1 MYLMSQKVVST
12 LENMDEEELRDLL
25 RDTLKKEEA
34 MRVKLSSQGA
44 KIKALEQELK
54 KVEEIRENAL
64 QESEKI
70 LDDAKRNAD
79 RIVNES
85 LIRAEKVEMESFLL
99 RKNIGILK
107 KKLKKALDEKILD
120 VENRG

>member
-1 MYLMSQKVVST
+1 MSQKVVST

-25 RDTLKKEEA
+25 RDTLKEEEA
-34 MRVKLSSQGA
+34 MRVKLSSQDA

-99 RKNIGILK
+99 RKNIDILK
-107 KKLKKALDEKILD
+107 EKLKKALDEKILD

>member
-12 LENMDEEELRDLL
+12 LENMNVEELRDLL

-34 MRVKLSSQGA
+34 MRIKLSSQDA

-54 KVEEIRENAL
+54 KSKEVRGYAL
-64 QESEKI
+64 KESEKI

-99 RKNIGILK
+99 RKNIDILK
-107 KKLKKALDEKILD
+107 DKLKKAIDEKILD
-120 VENRG
+120 VESK

>member
-12 LENMDEEELRDLL
+12 LENMNVEELRDLL
-25 RDTLKKEEA
+25 RDTLKKEED
-34 MRVKLSSQGA
+34 MRIKLSSQDA

-54 KVEEIRENAL
+54 KFEEVHGYAL
-64 QESEKI
+64 KESEKI
-70 LDDAKRNAD
+70 LDDARRNAD

-99 RKNIGILK
+99 RKNIDILK
-107 KKLKKALDEKILD
+107 DKLKKAIDEKILD
-120 VENRG
+120 VESK